1 MSMTPALRSMIYNN
15 APSEELTNQAMK
27 DGMRTLVQDAIV
39 KVIDG
44 QADIAQ
50 IQILS
55 GSGISD
61 E

>member
-1 MSMTPALRSMIYNN
+1 MIYNN